1 MKTCN
6 ILAKID
12 DSFRYLKALGIV
24 WMNGKCMR
32 LDVRNRIKRGMY
44 AVEAEYVT
52 TELYFVAKEL
62 MYAYDNDF
70 ITNGVS
76 AKFAKKVLRREFNK
90 NCKYLNKLEDTGLVD
105 DLLNWIEE
113 DDIEF

>member
-24 WMNGKCMR
+24 WINGKRMR
-32 LDVRNRIKRGMY
+32 LDVSRRIKRGMY
-44 AVEAEYVT
+44 AVEAEQVT
-52 TELYFVAKEL
+52 MELYSVANQL
-62 MYAYDNDF
+62 MDAYYNNF

-76 AKFAKKVLRREFNK
+76 AMFAKKVLRKEFNK

-105 DLLNWIEE
+105 VLSMFLKEAIY
-113 DDIEF
+113 